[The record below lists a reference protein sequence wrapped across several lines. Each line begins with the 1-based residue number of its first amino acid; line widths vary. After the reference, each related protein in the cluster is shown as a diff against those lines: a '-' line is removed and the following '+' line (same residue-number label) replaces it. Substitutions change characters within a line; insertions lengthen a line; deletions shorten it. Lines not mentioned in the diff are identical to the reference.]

1 MDRAKLEK
9 GLAELPLLGYFFIDP
24 RKLEFSDRVRTVCRE
39 ECPRYGKT
47 WACPPAVGTVENCRC
62 KCTAFENCLM
72 IATATE
78 VSSISNMREA
88 LDTRAGHEDITDAVG
103 TMLREL

>member
-62 KCTAFENCLM
+62 KCTAFENL
-72 IATATE
+72 
-78 VSSISNMREA
+78 
-88 LDTRAGHEDITDAVG
+88 
-103 TMLREL
+103 